1 MIIINSKYA
10 KCYGKYNSV
19 YDSQWFSKALQQ
31 TKNKRENTKV
41 YLSQYIKNVNHIIE
55 AIKILNFEGW
65 KKTLGLS
72 EVILIMIKI
81 RGRLNIH
88 QYIVQNGSICQVI
101 QMKLILKTLKRKKA
115 TIN

>member
-1 MIIINSKYA
+1 MLNVMVNTIHFMIVS
-10 KCYGKYNSV
+10 
-19 YDSQWFSKALQQ
+19 DSRQHC
-31 TKNKRENTKV
+31 NKLKIRENTKV
-41 YLSQYIKNVNHIIE
+41 YLSHYIKNINHIIE

-88 QYIVQNGSICQVI
+88 QYIVQNGSIGQVI